1 MPTYFLL
8 DPLLYDRL
16 IRRFQSASERER
28 EGRARGVAGGLEA
41 SLVRSEAKVDALEH
55 PDVENPLVYERSAGG
70 EIVGLEED
78 VAERVGT
85 REEGEERWKD
95 VMTRRFMRGSDGDF
109 DYKVV
114 DEREE
119 YDDVDEDTRTAQ
131 EVYFGEEDEE
141 FVGDG
146 SPQNQTGI
154 QDF

>member
-1 MPTYFLL
+1 MPTISFL

-55 PDVENPLVYERSAGG
+55 PDAENPLVYERSGGG

-78 VAERVGT
+78 VQDRAETKV
-85 REEGEERWKD
+85 EGQDRWKD
-95 VMTRRFMRGSDGDF
+95 VMGRRFMRGEDKDF
-109 DYKVV
+109 DYEAV
-114 DEREE
+114 DGSEV

-131 EVYFGEEDEE
+131 EEYFGEQDEE